1 MLLSKASF
9 PGQAAAIPAVAA
21 AELLNIAP
29 VYSVDRI
36 FTRSFCTSCGSSGAK
51 VHDSAAMVKFGRTM
65 SATGARKAGA
75 MRALVV
81 TADLGGN
88 LPPTFSVARALQ
100 RRGVEITFAGLDL
113 ANTHFRTTRF
123 EVALAITPE
132 RGGKGLRKGV
142 AMARLAAGRAAARE
156 AQRLITEAQPDVVL
170 VDCMLIAP
178 LRGVLAAGRPT
189 AVLFHTFGEYWS
201 HDFDRGPA
209 GRVLALLGLRPRKL
223 WRAAAARLLLTD
235 AELDRGSTTPEM
247 RDYTWVGS
255 TEPGTEPLARGNRDR
270 VLVAL
275 SATDWPGMLPVY
287 RSIVAALAA
296 LPVEAV
302 VTSGG
307 VVLGDELRGAANVTV
322 NGWLPHDSLL
332 PEIDLVI
339 GHGGHSTTL
348 KALAHGIPLLVLPIN
363 PILDQRRVG
372 RTLEAAGVARVLRRA
387 ASASEIRAAVTAI
400 LEDQPLRDRAAATGR
415 RLRHSPP
422 GGEVAAARI
431 LTTIRQ
437 AG

>member
-36 FTRSFCTSCGSSGAK
+36 FTRSFCTSCGPNGAK

-65 SATGARKAGA
+65 PATGARKAGA

-88 LPPTFSVARALQ
+88 LPPRFSVARALQ

-132 RGGKGLRKGV
+132 RGSKGLRKGV
-142 AMARLAAGRAAARE
+142 AMARLAAGRALARE
-156 AQRLITEAQPDVVL
+156 AQRLITEARPDVVL

-223 WRAAAARLLLTD
+223 WRAAAARLMLTD

-302 VTSGG
+302 VTTGG
-307 VVLGDELRGAANVTV
+307 VDLGDELRGRHRARLAAPRQLAPGDRPRDRSRRAFDDAEGARPRHPAARPTHQ
-322 NGWLPHDSLL
+322 P
-332 PEIDLVI
+332 DL
-339 GHGGHSTTL
+339 GSTT
-348 KALAHGIPLLVLPIN
+348 
-363 PILDQRRVG
+363 
-372 RTLEAAGVARVLRRA
+372 RRA
-387 ASASEIRAAVTAI
+387 HARGRRGSAGAQTGRER
-400 LEDQPLRDRAAATGR
+400 QRDPRRRDGHTRGSTPPRSSRGDRSQAAAQPAWR
-415 RLRHSPP
+415 
-422 GGEVAAARI
+422 
-431 LTTIRQ
+431 
-437 AG
+437 